1 MASRTLDLLEKFS
14 EHELDLCC
22 RINRACRSSGIQ
34 RFFSFVSW
42 LGDGKFWYALMVLLP
57 FCYGREAWKVSLQ
70 MALVGV
76 AGLLIYKLIK
86 STTERARPYMR
97 DSNIRLGT
105 APLDKY
111 SFPSGHTLHAV
122 SFAFIILAH
131 YPALG
136 WLVLPFTLLVAASRV
151 ILGLHYP
158 TDVLIGGV
166 IGAGL
171 AICSLSL

>member
-1 MASRTLDLLEKFS
+1 MASRTVHFLEKFV
-14 EHELDLCC
+14 EHELDLCY

-34 RFFSFVSW
+34 QFFAFISW
-42 LGDGKFWYALMVLLP
+42 LGDGKFWYALMLLLP
-57 FCYGREAWKVSLQ
+57 LYYGPQAWQVSVQ
-70 MALVGV
+70 MALVG
-76 AGLLIYKLIK
+76 AIGLVVYKLVK
-86 STTERARPYMR
+86 STTVRARPYTR

-111 SFPSGHTLHAV
+111 SFPSGHTLHAA
-122 SFAFIILAH
+122 SFTLVITAH

-136 WLVLPFTLLVAASRV
+136 GLVLPFALLVAASRV

-158 TDVLIGGV
+158 TDVLIGGI

-171 AICSLSL
+171 ALCSFNL

>member
-1 MASRTLDLLEKFS
+1 MAGRTAHLLEKFV

-22 RINRACRSSGIQ
+22 RVNRVCRRQ
-34 RFFSFVSW
+34 WVQQFFAFISW
-42 LGDGKFWYALMVLLP
+42 LGDGKFWYLLMILLP
-57 FCYGREAWKVSLQ
+57 VCYGREAWNISFQL
-70 MALVGV
+70 ALVGA

-86 STTERARPYMR
+86 ATTGRARPYMLA
-97 DSNIRLGT
+97 SSIRLGT

-122 SFAFIILAH
+122 SFTLITISH
-131 YPALG
+131 YPELACL
-136 WLVLPFTLLVAASRV
+136 LLPFALLVTLSRV

-158 TDVLIGGV
+158 TDVLIGGI

-171 AICSLSL
+171 AVCSFNL

>member
-1 MASRTLDLLEKFS
+1 MASRTLDLLGKFS
-14 EHELDLCC
+14 ERELDLCC
-22 RINRACRSSGIQ
+22 RINRACRSSAIQ
-34 RFFSFVSW
+34 QFFAFISW
-42 LGDGKFWYALMVLLP
+42 LGDGKFWYALMLLLP
-57 FCYGREAWKVSLQ
+57 LYYGPQAWRVSVQ
-70 MALVGV
+70 MALVG
-76 AGLLIYKLIK
+76 AIGLVIYKLIK
-86 STTERARPYMR
+86 SATVRARPYTR

-122 SFAFIILAH
+122 GFTLVIMAH

-136 WLVLPFTLLVAASRV
+136 WLVLPVALLVAASRV

-171 AICSLSL
+171 ALCSFNF

>member
-1 MASRTLDLLEKFS
+1 MAGRSVHLLEKFI

-22 RINRACRSSGIQ
+22 WINRACRRSWVRQ
-34 RFFSFVSW
+34 FFAFISW
-42 LGDGKFWYALMVLLP
+42 LGDGKFWYLLMVLLTI
-57 FCYGREAWKVSLQ
+57 CYGQETLQLWLQ
-70 MALVGV
+70 MIVATI

-86 STTERARPYMR
+86 STTGRARPYMR
-97 DSNIRLGT
+97 TTSIRLGT

-122 SFAFIILAH
+122 SFTLILIAH
-131 YPALG
+131 YPALT
-136 WLVLPFTLLVAASRV
+136 WLLLPFATLVALSRV
-151 ILGLHYP
+151 VLGLHYP

-171 AICSLSL
+171 AVCSFNL

>member
-1 MASRTLDLLEKFS
+1 MAIRTAHLLEKFM

-22 RINRACRSSGIQ
+22 WINRASRPRSV
-34 RFFSFVSW
+34 RMFFAFISW
-42 LGDGKFWYALMVLLP
+42 LGDGKFWYALMLLLP
-57 FCYGREAWKVSLQ
+57 LYYGYEAWQVSCQ
-70 MALVGV
+70 MALTGV
-76 AGLLIYKLIK
+76 AGLMIYKLIK
-86 STTERARPYMR
+86 STTGRARPYMKA
-97 DSNIRLGT
+97 SGIRLGT

-122 SFAFIILAH
+122 SFTLIVMAQ

-136 WLVLPFTLLVAASRV
+136 WLLLPFALLVAASRV

-158 TDVLIGGV
+158 TDVLIGAV

-171 AICSLSL
+171 AVCGFNL

>member
-1 MASRTLDLLEKFS
+1 MAGRTVHLLEKFA

-22 RINRACRSSGIQ
+22 WINHACRPRSIQ
-34 RFFSFVSW
+34 KFFALISW
-42 LGDGKFWYALMVLLP
+42 LGDGKFWYALMLLLP
-57 FCYGREAWKVSLQ
+57 LYFGDEAWKVSFQ
-70 MALVGV
+70 MALVGA

-86 STTERARPYMR
+86 STTGRARPYMV
-97 DSNIRLGT
+97 DSGIRLGA

-122 SFAFIILAH
+122 SFTLIAVSH
-131 YPALG
+131 YPELA
-136 WLVLPFTLLVAASRV
+136 WLLLPFAFLVAMSRV

-171 AICSLSL
+171 AICSFNL